1 MVIYMSGSTLYND
14 CLLYTSFRFDPRLT
28 AEGKNPFT
36 LDSKE
41 PTMSYEDFI
50 KNEVRYTSLTR
61 SFPERADE
69 LFAKAEKSAK
79 ARYQYLLK
87 LKSLYDVEG

>member
-1 MVIYMSGSTLYND
+1 MNAQTEIKNAVASGYWHM
-14 CLLYTSFRFDPRLT
+14 FRFDPRLA